1 MEIHVDRAADPVF
14 VTLEG
19 PLDFSDTHRLE
30 EVVSPLLAELNH
42 AVVIDLGEVPRID
55 SRGLAALVSLTARSH
70 LHQGKLVLARPSVF
84 VAELFNVTRLDSY
97 LNIAGDLEA
106 ARAVATAR

>member
-14 VTLEG
+14 VALQGELG
-19 PLDFSDTHRLE
+19 FSDTHRLE
-30 EVVSPLLAELNH
+30 ESVSPLLAESSH
-42 AVVIDLGEVPRID
+42 AVVIDLAEVPRID

-97 LNIAGDLEA
+97 LTIAGDLESARNA
-106 ARAVATAR
+106 AIAR